1 MPFMHIKRE
10 GSVFWLN
17 EALLRSDLFASY
29 SFRDFNHVEDIVLL
43 ILIHQGEI
51 TAEGTLVSKLSVR
64 DGDAFVHP
72 LAAFGF
78 GNGNRDFVRIG

>member
-1 MPFMHIKRE
+1 MSPIIKFAL
-10 GSVFWLN
+10 SVVFH
-17 EALLRSDLFASY
+17 
-29 SFRDFNHVEDIVLL
+29 DFNHVEDIVFL

-72 LAAFGF
+72 LAAVGF
-78 GNGNRDFVRIG
+78 GNGNCGFVRIG